1 MYPQDPNQFA
11 ATPPTNPLPP
21 VAPTPSSAP
30 PTAPDNNRH
39 PVHNPLS
46 VMQPGEQMIAEIKR
60 HPIGIFGVYIG
71 VGILLTVAAVLAFVI
86 APMAITTMTRSQVNE
101 LGALIFVL
109 FAAICAG
116 FVWIFSTV
124 YWGNS
129 WVLTS
134 DSLTQITQTSLFHK
148 QSSQLSLGNLED
160 VTADQNGIVAHM
172 LNYGVLRVETAG
184 ERSKFMFLYCPNPN
198 YYAQQILTARE
209 HFEQGRRG
217 ADLQR
222 PYRDESSYA
231 AYQPMQPAPVAP
243 AAPGP
248 NAYPP
253 ASYQPAPPS
262 YPPAGGYQYPPAEN
276 PGGVNIN
283 TEG

>member
-1 MYPQDPNQFA
+1 
-11 ATPPTNPLPP
+11 
-21 VAPTPSSAP
+21 
-30 PTAPDNNRH
+30 
-39 PVHNPLS
+39 
-46 VMQPGEQMIAEIKR
+46 MQPGEQMIAEIKR